1 MFTLAS
7 IKSIIAGGEGLNTEF
22 KILFSQEVI
31 ISLNAFANTEGGTVL
46 VGGDNDGRITGI
58 VLNSESIASWINEIK
73 SKTEPSIIPDAEEF
87 TVDGKTIVALSIQ
100 EFPVKPVA
108 EKGRYV

>member
-7 IKSIIAGGEGLNTEF
+7 IKSIIAGGEGFNTVF

-46 VGGDNDGRITGI
+46 VGVDNDGRITGI
-58 VLNSESIASWINEIK
+58 VEILCFHV
-73 SKTEPSIIPDAEEF
+73 ILHRIF
-87 TVDGKTIVALSIQ
+87 H
-100 EFPVKPVA
+100 
-108 EKGRYV
+108 EK